1 MKYHGKEGEESSL
14 YRALGNRLR
23 VAVLR
28 TTFHFLQLNTVWK
41 GVGYGP
47 ESHQIRGVAYHRLNS
62 LLCLLSRQHPS

>member
-28 TTFHFLQLNTVWK
+28 TTFHFLQLNTV
-41 GVGYGP
+41 
-47 ESHQIRGVAYHRLNS
+47 ERGWLWPRVPSDQRCF
-62 LLCLLSRQHPS
+62 LL